1 MNHRVAVYVCLIYIH
16 VFTQRNIYIFSKSI
30 LGFRGGIM
38 PLSNRKTR
46 GLLKLLGGEFTLN
59 DFISKTQLSPSTA
72 KRYLHELIRRGYVVE
87 SGGKYIVAEKGLL
100 LLEGESVSSRSVGEE
115 YSYVFTNENGVPIPL
130 RVDSLEKL
138 YIVLKYKLLP
148 ENILKYHLEKGY
160 LQSWISSVLGGTLLA
175 KKINETRSPSEL
187 LALLEEYLGVE

>member
-1 MNHRVAVYVCLIYIH
+1 
-16 VFTQRNIYIFSKSI
+16 
-30 LGFRGGIM
+30 M
-38 PLSNRKTR
+38 PLSNRKIR
-46 GLLKLLGGEFTLN
+46 ELLKLLGGEFTLN